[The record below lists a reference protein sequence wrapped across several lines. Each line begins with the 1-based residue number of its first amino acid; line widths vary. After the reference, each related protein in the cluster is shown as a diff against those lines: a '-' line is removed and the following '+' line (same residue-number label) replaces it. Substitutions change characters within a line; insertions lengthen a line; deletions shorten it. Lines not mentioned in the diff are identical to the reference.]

1 MKQYEWSAWHDRVK
15 SFTGKWALERW
26 YLMYLHEQHN
36 VDALALEIKTRLAAE
51 GRFAQ
56 VRVQSIWVDGT
67 PQAEFSHRGHLSSK
81 KLPQCE
87 LADLLLCVRWESPDG
102 LLKREQALLIQAKV
116 AIKPNEL
123 PSGKSTR
130 KERLLFENCN
140 RHKNITLY
148 PGVNRENPIG
158 AYQLGSSASR
168 KTYGL
173 RDCASFLLMAKGSWP
188 VATSSM
194 GPLQVGWPVSK
205 KKTELKPPDSYLDAV
220 ISMVS
225 GAAPTMGREVKTG
238 ASAANCV
245 WTKMVNDLRGK
256 YETAQMK
263 GYNGQPRAVTSAR
276 KVSTA
281 RYVYSL
287 LDKNQSY
294 NDIVLS
300 LQSDPSVSPIF
311 LRWFDEEKW
320 LCSKYLKYEYD
331 GKLKGTRYALG
342 LMKLFL
348 FYDAPSHWS
357 LWRHGATD
365 LPPQN
370 SELSDGNGPNIS
382 TVMITVRS
390 DEHYERSDE

>member
-1 MKQYEWSAWHDRVK
+1 MKQFDWSAWHDRVK

-36 VDALALEIKTRLAAE
+36 VDALALEIRTRLAAE

-102 LLKREQALLIQAKV
+102 LLQREQALLIQAKV

-158 AYQLGSSASR
+158 AYQLGSSAAR

-188 VATSSM
+188 VATAPV
-194 GPLQVGWPVSK
+194 GPMQVGWPVAK
-205 KKTELKPPDSYLDAV
+205 TKTELKPPDSYLDAV

-225 GAAPTMGREVKTG
+225 IAPTMGREVKTG
-238 ASAANCV
+238 ASAVNCV
-245 WTKMVNDLRGK
+245 WTKMVNDLRGN
-256 YETAQMK
+256 YETVTMK
-263 GYNGQPRAVTSAR
+263 GYNGQARVITSAR
-276 KVSTA
+276 KVSAA

-287 LDKNQSY
+287 LDNSQS
-294 NDIVLS
+294 DSDALLS
-300 LQSDPSVSPIF
+300 LQNDPSVSPAF
-311 LRWFDEEKW
+311 LHWLDKDERWYSRHLRSLYDLK
-320 LCSKYLKYEYD
+320 SK
-331 GKLKGTRYALG
+331 GFNHALG
-342 LMKLFL
+342 GMESFL
-348 FYDAPSHWS
+348 FYNIPSDFS
-357 LWRHGATD
+357 LWRDGAAD

-370 SELSDGNGPNIS
+370 SELSDGNGPYIS
-382 TVMITVRS
+382 TVLITVRS
-390 DEHYERSDE
+390 DEQHERFDE